1 MSDRNRK
8 VGQLVINQP
17 KLIPGIHWLFK
28 INDLCQSIKSL
39 LVSRNILFRN
49 MCQGKW
55 QKKKEKV
62 EAKPFLSEI
71 GEDKMYLLS
80 SY

>member
-28 INDLCQSIKSL
+28 INDLCQSIKIFIGFEGHIL
-39 LVSRNILFRN
+39 IVQKYVSRK
-49 MCQGKW
+49 MA
-55 QKKKEKV
+55 KKRK
-62 EAKPFLSEI
+62 
-71 GEDKMYLLS
+71 
-80 SY
+80 